1 VSSPTKRQIRGA
13 ARFIPGGGLAVIGSV
28 AAIAGAGLLAA
39 FGTDGRLASGPHL
52 LSTPATAV
60 VSTVANIKNTSG
72 FAAATGHPTL
82 RISASPIQGTTGV
95 FVGIGREAD
104 VDRYLAGVATKEAT
118 SVNVEPYALKG
129 ITHGGRANVQP
140 PTTQHFWVAQASS
153 PRTAAIGW
161 RIRDGRYR
169 LVVMNANGHGG
180 FAATAAIGITI
191 PYVAYYALAG
201 IIVGLL
207 LATGGTA
214 LLIRATRHPVDGNIA
229 VRAPSAAAQTTV

>member
-1 VSSPTKRQIRGA
+1 MSSPTKRRIRGA
-13 ARFIPGGGLAVIGSV
+13 ARFIPGGGLAVIGSLAV
-28 AAIAGAGLLAA
+28 IAGAGLLAA

-60 VSTVANIKNTSG
+60 VSTVGNIKNTSG
-72 FAAATGHPTL
+72 LAAATGHPKL
-82 RISASPIQGTTGV
+82 RISASAIQGTTGV

-104 VDRYLAGVATKEAT
+104 VDRYLAGVATQEAA

-129 ITHGGRANVQP
+129 ITHSGRANVQP

-153 PRTAAIGW
+153 TRTAAIDW
-161 RIRDGRYR
+161 RIRDGQYR

-201 IIVGLL
+201 IIAGLL
-207 LATGGTA
+207 LAAGGAA
-214 LLIRATRHPVDGNIA
+214 LLIRATRHPLDGNIA
-229 VRAPSAAAQTTV
+229 VRAPSAAASTTV